1 MIFQMLS
8 TLQSTD
14 EQVEQSGKLK
24 VTFWQRDENIA
35 IKGEIA
41 CFEQFHLL
49 LQCFQKS
56 SATGGI
62 KYHQCEGMG
71 QFV

>member
-14 EQVEQSGKLK
+14 EQVEQSGKLE
-24 VTFWQRDENIA
+24 VTFWQRVGNIA

-41 CFEQFHLL
+41 HFKQFHLL

-56 SATGGI
+56 SATAGI
-62 KYHQCEGMG
+62 KCRHGEVMG
-71 QFV
+71 

>member
-1 MIFQMLS
+1 MS
-8 TLQSTD
+8 TLQSKD
-14 EQVEQSGKLK
+14 EQVKKLE
-24 VTFWQRDENIA
+24 VTAWQRAENIA

-56 SATGGI
+56 SATAGI
-62 KYHQCEGMG
+62 KCHQCEVKG
-71 QFV
+71 